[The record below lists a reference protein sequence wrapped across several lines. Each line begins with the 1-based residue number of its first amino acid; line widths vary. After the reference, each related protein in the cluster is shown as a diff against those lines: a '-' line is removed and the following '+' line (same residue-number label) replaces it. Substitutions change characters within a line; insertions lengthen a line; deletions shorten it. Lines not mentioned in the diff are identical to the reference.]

1 MDPACRLPLRGAA
14 LVLSAVV
21 AAEMAVR
28 PLLPV
33 DQTLRMAATG
43 VLRALE
49 AAVLLV
55 WVSRSR
61 SGLPAIGLSRAAL
74 AAGLRSGLI
83 GAAVCGAAAAIA
95 GGIAQYRFNI
105 DFVAWIR
112 VGVPRD
118 PVACVT
124 VLLVA
129 GLVSPLAEETF
140 FRGVLYGALRRFGA
154 PAAIVGSTVLFAAAH
169 AGGGFPTIQIIGGA
183 VFALAMEKSRSL
195 VAPVVIHVLGNLSI
209 YAVSMIS
216 SF

>member
-1 MDPACRLPLRGAA
+1 MDPACRLPLKGAVLA
-14 LVLSAVV
+14 LSAVL

-33 DQTLRMAATG
+33 DGTLRMAATG

-49 AAVLLV
+49 ALGLLV

-61 SGLPAIGLSRAAL
+61 PGLLAIGLNRASL
-74 AAGLRSGLI
+74 VAGLHSGLI
-83 GAAVCGAAAAIA
+83 GAAVFAVAAAIA
-95 GGIAQYRFNI
+95 GGVAHYWFNI
-105 DFVAWIR
+105 DGVAWIR
-112 VGVPRD
+112 VGVPQD
-118 PVACVT
+118 PVAGIM

-154 PAAIVGSTVLFAAAH
+154 AAAIVGSTVLFAAAH
-169 AGGGFPTIQIIGGA
+169 AGGGFPTIQLIGGA